1 VHSLD
6 LLLSPRTSIV
16 KSLILLLDARDL
28 ALDLLL
34 PVVVVVLLTLLVLSF
49 EFADLLQLGFFLDFQ

>member
-1 VHSLD
+1 
-6 LLLSPRTSIV
+6 
-16 KSLILLLDARDL
+16 LLDARDL

>member
-1 VHSLD
+1 MHSLD

>member
-1 VHSLD
+1 MHSLD

-49 EFADLLQLGFFLDFQ
+49 EFADLLQLGFFLYFQ